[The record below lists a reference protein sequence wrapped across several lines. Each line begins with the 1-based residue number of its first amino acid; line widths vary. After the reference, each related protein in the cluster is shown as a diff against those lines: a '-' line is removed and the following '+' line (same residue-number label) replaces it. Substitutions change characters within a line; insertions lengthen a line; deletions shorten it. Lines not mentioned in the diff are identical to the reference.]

1 MSENIAITTE
11 RVDDLP
17 VLLAQEE
24 RMRLAGLL
32 DEHFPCHG
40 NWQGL
45 SPGEVTT
52 VWLAHILN
60 EGDHRLNH
68 VQRWVEQRLETI
80 IRSLGQPVRA
90 LDWSDDRL
98 AGVLDLLSDDDRWV
112 TFERALN
119 QQVLR
124 VYDLTPQ
131 RVRVDSTT
139 ASGYWTVTEDG
150 LFQLGHSKDHRPDL
164 PQVKVMLSAL
174 DPLGLPVAT
183 QVVAGQRADDPL
195 YLPAIR
201 QVQASLGRHGLL
213 YVGDCKMAA
222 LETRAFVAAHNDYYL
237 TPLSEKQLPPAELER
252 YLQAIWA
259 REDPQLLTP
268 VVRERE
274 GQTETI
280 AEGYERSVPQEAVVD
295 GQTVTWTERRL
306 VVRSLAQ
313 ARAREAALR
322 TRLQQALAAVAAL
335 NVTGRGKRRYHTVAE
350 LRPEAEAV
358 LRKYRVS
365 ELVQLTYTETR
376 QEKPRR
382 RYRDRPADVQVE
394 TTVQVGAQLDEV
406 AVAETI
412 KRLGWRVYAT
422 NQPATELPLAQAVL
436 AYREEYLVERGFGR
450 LKGRMLSLSPVYLQ
464 EDHRVTGLIRL
475 LTLGLRVLTLLEW
488 QVRRRLAA
496 QQEKLAGLYAGN
508 PKRATA
514 RPTAETLLEAF
525 KYVTLTVIQMGDQVI
540 RHLTPLSA
548 LQQRILDL
556 LDLPLDIYTKL
567 TINCFG
573 SP

>member
-1 MSENIAITTE
+1 
-11 RVDDLP
+11 
-17 VLLAQEE
+17 
-24 RMRLAGLL
+24 
-32 DEHFPCHG
+32 
-40 NWQGL
+40 
-45 SPGEVTT
+45 
-52 VWLAHILN
+52 
-60 EGDHRLNH
+60 
-68 VQRWVEQRLETI
+68 
-80 IRSLGQPVRA
+80 
-90 LDWSDDRL
+90 
-98 AGVLDLLSDDDRWV
+98 VLDLLSDDDRWV

-237 TPLSEKQLPPAELER
+237 TPLSEKQLPPEELER

-274 GQTETI
+274 GQPETV
-280 AEGYERSVPQEAVVD
+280 AEGYERSVTQEAVVD
-295 GQTVTWTERRL
+295 GRTFTWTERRL
-306 VVRSLAQ
+306 VVHSLAQ

-322 TRLQQALAAVAAL
+322 TRLQQALTALAAL
-335 NVTGRGKRRYHTVAE
+335 NTTGRGRRRYHTVDE

-358 LRKYRVS
+358 VGKYRVHG
-365 ELVQLTYTETR
+365 LVQLTYTETR
-376 QEKPRR
+376 QEKVRR

-394 TTVQVGAQLDEV
+394 TTVQVGAQLDEA

-422 NQPATELPLAQAVL
+422 NQPTTELPLAQAVL

-508 PKRATA
+508 PKRTTA

-540 RHLTPLSA
+540 RHLTPLST

>member
-1 MSENIAITTE
+1 MSENLVITTE
-11 RVDDLP
+11 RVDDIP
-17 VLLAQEE
+17 LLLSQEE
-24 RMRLAGLL
+24 RMGLPDLL

-45 SPGEVTT
+45 DPGRVTA

-60 EGDHRLNH
+60 EGDHRLSH

-80 IRSLGQPVRA
+80 ARCLGQAARA

-98 AGVLDLLSDDDRWV
+98 AGVLDLLSDDARWV

-119 QQVLR
+119 QRVLR

-139 ASGYWTVTEDG
+139 TSGYWTVTEDG
-150 LFQLGHSKDHRPDL
+150 LFQFGHSKDHRPDL
-164 PQVKVMLSAL
+164 PQVKVMLSVL

-195 YLPAIR
+195 YRPAIE
-201 QVQASLGRHGLL
+201 QVQASLGRRGLL

-222 LETRAFVAAHNDYYL
+222 AETRAFVAAHEDYYL
-237 TPLSEKQLPPAELER
+237 CPLSEKQVPPAELER
-252 YLQAIWA
+252 YLQPLWA
-259 REDPQLLTP
+259 AENPQPLTP

-274 GQTETI
+274 GQQETI
-280 AEGYERSVPQEAVVD
+280 AEGYEQSVTQQAEVD
-295 GQTVTWTERRL
+295 GHAFTWTERRL

-313 ARAREAALR
+313 ARAGEAALR
-322 TRLQQALAAVAAL
+322 TRLQQALAALTAL
-335 NVTGRGKRRYHTVAE
+335 TTPGRGKRRYHTADE

-358 LRKYRVS
+358 VRKYRVS
-365 ELVQLTYTETR
+365 GLVQLTYTETR
-376 QEKPRR
+376 QEKVRR
-382 RYRDRPADVQVE
+382 RYGARPAVVQVE
-394 TTVQVGAQLDEV
+394 TTVHLTTHIDEA
-406 AVAETI
+406 AVQETV

-422 NQPATELPLAQAVL
+422 NQPAAELSLVQAVL
-436 AYREEYLVERGFGR
+436 AYREEYLVEHGFGR

-464 EDHRVTGLIRL
+464 EDRRVTGLIRL
-475 LTLGLRVLTLLEW
+475 LTLALRVLTLLEW

-514 RPTAETLLEAF
+514 RPTAEALLEAF

-540 RHLTPLSA
+540 RHLTPLSE
-548 LQQRILDL
+548 LQQRILAL